1 MRRLTTVLPRSSKA
15 PADDSLCFK
24 HGGSFYS
31 SLFSLNSFCAAFRS
45 VFAQHQLLQRFASNR
60 AAVGVQHRVLGTLQ
74 EPRMRTSH
82 DRIIPA
88 GMRNSIMHSSSKA
101 KWACVLPCVFV
112 KHALKYQGCQR
123 TTRSTTW
130 VVVKSMVPFWVPNIV
145 GHLIF
150 RVPKKGP

>member
-1 MRRLTTVLPRSSKA
+1 MTTVLPRSSKA

-88 GMRNSIMHSSSKA
+88 GMRNSIIHSSSKA
-101 KWACVLPCVFV
+101 KLPCVFV